1 MATTFHEMLERLR
14 RFWLPGPGPDHPLT
28 EEERRN
34 MPRTADDEVSHMTEG
49 FFGVPHDPDADDRPW
64 P

>member
-1 MATTFHEMLERLR
+1 VTVLERIR

-28 EEERRN
+28 EEERN
-34 MPRTADDEVSHMTEG
+34 SAPATAIDETSSMAQG
-49 FFGVPHDPDADDRPW
+49 FVGAPFDPDADDRPW

>member
-1 MATTFHEMLERLR
+1 MLQRIR

-28 EEERRN
+28 KEERRSV
-34 MPRTADDEVSHMTEG
+34 PATAVDEVSRMAQG
-49 FFGVPHDPDADDRPW
+49 FIGAPFDPDADDRLW

>member
-1 MATTFHEMLERLR
+1 MRGLSVLQRVR

-28 EEERRN
+28 EEERKSV
-34 MPRTADDEVSHMTEG
+34 PATAIEEVSSIAEG
-49 FFGVPHDPDADDRPW
+49 FVGEPFDPDADDRPW